1 MVLQNI
7 YTKLVSRILNL
18 PVEKGDIAE
27 VPRCQAVLE
36 FRHILQV
43 NDKSSEARTPPSYGF
58 NLDITGRVLVF
69 KYKKQFLSRSRTS
82 RSAEVPASNINIAE
96 ALARPTYRK
105 LKAMLMEMKTK
116 NTYERVWTINGH
128 IKYVCKNDINSP
140 AVKDI
145 FD

>member
-1 MVLQNI
+1 MNGDQTDVGIVLQNI
-7 YTKLVSRILNL
+7 YTNLGSRILNL

-43 NDKSSEARTPPSYGF
+43 NDKSSEARTPPSYSF

-82 RSAEVPASNINIAE
+82 RSAEVPASKINIAE
-96 ALARPTYRK
+96 ALARPTYRR
-105 LKAMLMEMKTK
+105 LKAMLMELKT
-116 NTYERVWTINGH
+116 Y
-128 IKYVCKNDINSP
+128 
-140 AVKDI
+140 
-145 FD
+145 